1 MRRPGWLAAC
11 LVSIASASLLFAA
24 TAVAATTAEQQ
35 ALVDAYAPH
44 LMLREQLDTKNNC
57 NTREEQYGPP
67 TTVDI
72 VLRNPAVKLVHYTG
86 GKDVLVKKGPDASDI
101 AGLGDDYYLDL
112 PGDPLNVKC
121 PKRGSYAKD
130 FQALRNEGRA
140 PAVTYA
146 HIATEPGFRGLVVQY
161 WFFYYFNQFNDVHEG
176 DWEGMQISFD
186 DVDTPAEALAHG
198 PSQIALF
205 QHAGGE
211 RANWDDTKVQKDGT
225 HPIVYP
231 AAGSHATFYDNAI
244 YIQNG
249 SHGSGV
255 GCDDTQN
262 PHTEADP
269 RPVVIPTAAAPGSE
283 FQWLSFLGH
292 WGQREKGFNNGPQG
306 PTTKKQWLR
315 PFTWMDGIRQDSP
328 KLPGGAILGPAA
340 STAFCGAIEGV
351 SEFINLEAKS
361 TIGAILLAVILLLL
375 IGVPICLT
383 RWRPCDI
390 SVLRKRWSFGQLLRG
405 ARQLYGRHWRTFLAL
420 AFVGFVILVALQGL
434 QYLLVQ
440 LNGGSNDFTVRLHPF
455 GGTLEFTGSIGEIS
469 QPIGFA
475 IVGGAVVAYM
485 RFLVEGEPGG
495 FRASYRFMYERL
507 WRLVAAQ
514 LLAIVLTTLMV
525 ITIIGIPFAL
535 YFFFAWQFVQ
545 QEIIFKDARMR
556 DAFRGSHVL
565 VRGHWLRTVA
575 MIGVLTLLAVVTGPV
590 LGFFLIFLNFSPIL
604 VNLIGSIVYGLL
616 IPYVAIGRTLLYFDL
631 EAREA
636 EDEARGGAGRRRRL
650 AWPRARPATGS

>member
-1 MRRPGWLAAC
+1 M
-11 LVSIASASLLFAA
+11 
-24 TAVAATTAEQQ
+24 
-35 ALVDAYAPH
+35 
-44 LMLREQLDTKNNC
+44 REQTSGDNC
-57 NTREEQYGPP
+57 KTGEEQYNPP
-67 TTVDI
+67 TTVDV
-72 VLRNPAVKLVHYTG
+72 VLGNRTVKLVHYLN
-86 GKDVLVKKGPDASDI
+86 GKDVVLKTGPTAADI

-112 PGDPLNVKC
+112 PGDPLNVQC
-121 PKRGSYAKD
+121 PVVGSYAKD
-130 FQALRNEGRA
+130 FQALRDEGKA

-146 HIATEPGFRGLVVQY
+146 HIAQEPGYSGLVVQY

-186 DVDTPAEALAHG
+186 ADTPAQALQKG

-211 RANWDDTKVQKDGT
+211 RADWGDTKVQKDGT

-231 AAGSHATFYDNAI
+231 AAGSHATFYDNTI

-255 GCDDTQN
+255 GCDNTS
-262 PHTEADP
+262 DP
-269 RPVVIPTAAAPGSE
+269 LITSRPTPVIIPTAAAAGNE
-283 FQWLSFLGH
+283 FQWLSYLGH

-315 PFTWMDGIRQDSP
+315 PFSWMAGIRQDSP
-328 KLPGGAILGPAA
+328 RLPGGSILGPAA
-340 STAFCGAIEGV
+340 STAFCGAIATV

-361 TIGAILLAVILLLL
+361 TIGAIAILLVLLALIL
-375 IGVPICLT
+375 VPIFVT

-390 SVLRKRWSFGQLLRG
+390 AVLRKRWAFGQLLRG
-405 ARQLYGRHWRTFLAL
+405 ARQLYGRHWQTFLAL
-420 AFVGFVILVALQGL
+420 AFVGFVILVAFQGI
-434 QYLLVQ
+434 QYLLAQ
-440 LNGGSNDFTVRLHPF
+440 LNGGSDDFTLRVHPF
-455 GGTLEFTGSIGEIS
+455 GGTLEFTGSFEGLS

-475 IVGGAVVAYM
+475 IVAGAVVAYM

-495 FRASYRFMYERL
+495 WRASYRFMYERL
-507 WRLVAAQ
+507 GRLVTAQ
-514 LLAIVLTTLMV
+514 LLAIILASLMV
-525 ITIIGIPFAL
+525 FTFIGIPFGV

-545 QEIIFKDARMR
+545 QEIIFKDASMR
-556 DAFRGSHVL
+556 DAFRDSHQL

-575 MIGVLTLLAVVTGPV
+575 MIGILTLLAVIAGPV
-590 LGFFLIFLNFSPIL
+590 LGFVLIFLNLSPIL

-636 EDEARGGAGRRRRL
+636 EDEARGTAGRHRRRP
-650 AWPRARPATGS
+650 WPRPRPATGS

>member
-1 MRRPGWLAAC
+1 MLT
-11 LVSIASASLLFAA
+11 ASA
-24 TAVAATTAEQQ
+24 VADTSADQEQ
-35 ALVDAYAPH
+35 LVGAYAPH
-44 LMLREQLDTKNNC
+44 LMLREQTADDNC
-57 NTREEQYGPP
+57 HTREEQYSPP
-67 TTVDI
+67 TSVDL
-72 VLRNPAVKLVHYTG
+72 VLANPAVKLVHYVG
-86 GKDVLVKKGPDASDI
+86 GRDVPIKTAPSAADI

-112 PGDPLNVKC
+112 PGDPLDVMC
-121 PKRGSYAKD
+121 PKKGSYAKD
-130 FQALRNEGRA
+130 FQALRNAGKA
-140 PAVTYA
+140 PAITYA
-146 HIATEPGFRGLVVQY
+146 HIATEPGYSGLVVQY

-186 DVDTPAEALAHG
+186 ADTPAEALARG

-211 RANWDDTKVQKDGT
+211 RANWNDTKVQKDGN

-255 GCDDTQN
+255 GCDDTES
-262 PHTEADP
+262 PHVESNP
-269 RPVVIPTAAAPGSE
+269 RPEIIPTAAAPGSK

-306 PTTKKQWLR
+306 PTTKRQWLR

-328 KLPGGAILGPAA
+328 RLPGGAVLGPAA

-361 TIGAILLAVILLLL
+361 TIGAILLGVMLLLL
-375 IGVPICLT
+375 ILVPILLT
-383 RWRPCDI
+383 RWRPVDL
-390 SVLRKRWSFGQLLRG
+390 STLRHRWAFGQLLRG
-405 ARQLYGRHWRTFLAL
+405 SRQLYGRHWRTFMAL

-440 LNGGSNDFTVRLHPF
+440 INGGSNNFTLRAYPF
-455 GGTLEFTGSIGEIS
+455 GGTLEFSGSIDGIS
-469 QPIGFA
+469 QPVGFA

-495 FRASYRFMYERL
+495 LKASYGFMYERL

-514 LLAIVLTTLMV
+514 LLAIVLTSLMV
-525 ITIIGIPFAL
+525 ITIIGIPFAA
-535 YFFFAWQFVQ
+535 YFYFAWQFVQ

-556 DAFRGSHVL
+556 DAFRGSHAL
-565 VRGHWLRTVA
+565 VRGHWWRTLA
-575 MIGVLTLLAVVTGPV
+575 MIGLLTLLALVAGPV
-590 LGFFLIFLNFSPIL
+590 LGFFLIFANLSPVL
-604 VNLIGSIVYGLL
+604 VNLIGSVVYGLL

-631 EAREA
+631 GAREA
-636 EDEARGGAGRRRRL
+636 AGAPTRRRRL
-650 AWPRARPATGS
+650 RLRPRPASS